1 METGS
6 YLELALT
13 LYGWQVSN
21 RIAELLVAS
30 GLIYIPLLWLVM
42 RNWTQP
48 ARSQEAKAA
57 APVSMRRMEQ
67 DMLIAFIAIILCFI
81 PAVSVK
87 TSDISHTSRITGKV
101 ISSNSPN
108 APYTSGEIPE
118 EIKVPV
124 YWWLVY
130 QLSTGFTN
138 IFTASI
144 HSFGK
149 PSHIRDITLELD
161 YMSLDDLSLRAELQR
176 FDLDCH
182 LPALRKLEQVN
193 PASVNAT
200 DWDTFRSETPSQW
213 RAADIFFETPGYYD
227 TQIAQQPMAAWSDHY
242 DFMADNVGPHCDVW
256 WKDPSNGLERRIYD
270 QVIKNTE
277 NPNYDFALVTYVGSD
292 SVDSTVRRFL
302 QKEPPPSKFGADLTG
317 EGAKGDLLATTVG
330 YVGGALAYPAIK
342 GAMYLVKTGLPMFQ
356 ALALMCIYIAIPF
369 AVPFA
374 VLKPSLLLFFTSA
387 IFTLKFMTGLWA
399 LAALLD
405 DKLIKYM
412 YGENAIHTGFGS
424 TEDLVLMIIT
434 ETFYVALPIVWIW
447 LVSSFTGSSVSGVN
461 SLFAYT
467 AGKLDSSGQPGQSA
481 TVAGVPA
488 AKSAGVQAANA
499 AAARRLEGPTA

>member
-67 DMLIAFIAIILCFI
+67 DMLIAFISIILCFI

-87 TSDISHTSRITGKV
+87 TSDITHTSRITGNE
-101 ISSNSPN
+101 ISSNSPD
-108 APYTSGEIPE
+108 APYASGDIPDQ
-118 EIKVPV
+118 IKVPL
-124 YWWLVY
+124 YWWLVH

-161 YMSLDDLSLRAELQR
+161 YMSLDHPPLRAELRR

-182 LPALRKLEQVN
+182 MPALRKLEQVN
-193 PASVNAT
+193 PASLEAT
-200 DWDTFRSETPSQW
+200 NWDTLPSGTPSQW
-213 RAADIFFETPGYYD
+213 RAANRFFETSGYYD
-227 TQIAQQPMAAWSDHY
+227 TLIATQPVPAWTNHY
-242 DFMADNVGPHCDVW
+242 DFMDGNPGPRCDVW
-256 WKDPSNGLERRIYD
+256 WNDSSNGLERRLYD
-270 QVIKNTE
+270 YIVKKTE
-277 NPNYDFALVTYVGSD
+277 NPDYDFALVTYVGDSD
-292 SVDSTVRRFL
+292 VDTVDSTVRRFL
-302 QKEPPPSKFGADLTG
+302 HKEPPPANFSADPTG
-317 EGAKGDLLATTVG
+317 DGTKGDLLETTVG
-330 YVGGALAYPAIK
+330 YVGGAIVYPAIK
-342 GAMYLVKTGLPMFQ
+342 GAMYLVKTALPMFQ

-374 VLKPSLLLFFTSA
+374 VLRPSLLLFFTSA
-387 IFTLKFMTGLWA
+387 IFSLKFMTGLWA
-399 LAALLD
+399 LATLLD
-405 DKLIKYM
+405 DKLIDYM
-412 YGENAIHTGFGS
+412 YGENELHTGVGS
-424 TEDLVLMIIT
+424 TPDLVLSIVT
-434 ETFYVALPIVWIW
+434 ATSYVALPIVWIW
-447 LVSSFTGSSVSGVN
+447 LVSSFTGTSISGVN

-467 AGKLDSSGQPGQSA
+467 AGKLDSAGQAGQSA
-481 TVAGVPA
+481 TVSAV
-488 AKSAGVQAANA
+488 KSQFASKDKD
-499 AAARRLEGPTA
+499 ESTA

>member
-1 METGS
+1 MDTGS

-21 RIAELLVAS
+21 RITELLVAS

-67 DMLIAFIAIILCFI
+67 DMLIAFISIILCFI

-87 TSDISHTSRITGKV
+87 TSDITHTSRITGNE
-101 ISSNSPN
+101 ISSNSPD
-108 APYTSGEIPE
+108 APYASGDIPE
-118 EIKVPV
+118 QIKVPL
-124 YWWLVY
+124 YWWLVH
-130 QLSTGFTN
+130 QLSTGFTK

-161 YMSLDDLSLRAELQR
+161 YMSLDGPSLRAELMR

-182 LPALRKLEQVN
+182 LPALRQLEQEN

-200 DWDTFRSETPSQW
+200 DWNSLSSGTPSQW

-227 TQIAQQPMAAWSDHY
+227 KLRASQPIPAWSNHY
-242 DFMADNVGPHCDVW
+242 DFMGDNVGPHCDVW
-256 WKDPSNGLERRIYD
+256 WKDPSNGLEQRIYD
-270 QVIKNTE
+270 DIIKKTE
-277 NPNYDFALVTYVGSD
+277 NSEHDSALVAYLRTSAGKNQRKVN
-292 SVDSTVRRFL
+292 TVRRL
-302 QKEPPPSKFGADLTG
+302 LLKEPPPAKMGADVTG
-317 EGAKGDLLATTVG
+317 DGAKGDWLGTTVG
-330 YVGGALAYPAIK
+330 YVGGLVVFPAIK

-374 VLKPSLLLFFTSA
+374 VLRPSLLLFFTSA

-405 DKLIKYM
+405 DKLIDYM
-412 YGENAIHTGFGS
+412 YGENELHTGVGS
-424 TEDLVLMIIT
+424 PADLVLSIVT
-434 ETFYVALPIVWIW
+434 ATSYVSLPIVWIW

-467 AGKLDSSGQPGQSA
+467 AGKLDASGQAGQSA
-481 TVAGVPA
+481 TVAAAQSVTGGA
-488 AKSAGVQAANA
+488 AK
-499 AAARRLEGPTA
+499 RLGGPSV

>member
-21 RIAELLVAS
+21 RFAELLVES
-30 GLIYIPLLWLVM
+30 GLIYIPLLWLVV

-81 PAVSVK
+81 PAVAVK
-87 TSDISHTSRITGKV
+87 TSDITHTSRITGKE
-101 ISSNSPN
+101 ITANSPD
-108 APYTSGEIPE
+108 APYVTGEIPD
-118 EIKVPV
+118 EIKAPV
-124 YWWLVY
+124 YWWLVH
-130 QLSTGFTN
+130 QLSTGFTK

-161 YMSLDDLSLRAELQR
+161 YMNLDEPSLRAELQR

-182 LPALRKLEQVN
+182 LPALREMEQVN
-193 PASVNAT
+193 PAAIAPDPNVYYSPA
-200 DWDTFRSETPSQW
+200 QW
-213 RAADIFFETPGYYD
+213 RADDIFFETPGYYD
-227 TQIAQQPMAAWSDHY
+227 KLRASQPLPAWSAKY
-242 DFMADNVGPHCDVW
+242 DFTEGGKVGPHCNVW

-270 QVIKNTE
+270 YIVKKNNNSNHDSALE
-277 NPNYDFALVTYVGSD
+277 NYTSTVKNIRKVK
-292 SVDSTVRRFL
+292 TVRRFL
-302 QKEPPPSKFGADLTG
+302 LKEPPPSKFGADIAG
-317 EGAKGDLLATTVG
+317 DGAKGDWLGSTVG
-330 YVGGALAYPAIK
+330 YVGGVVVYPAIK
-342 GAMYLVKTGLPMFQ
+342 GAMYLVKTALPMFQ

-387 IFTLKFMTGLWA
+387 IFSLKFMTGLWA
-399 LAALLD
+399 LATLLD
-405 DKLIKYM
+405 DKLIDYM
-412 YGENAIHTGFGS
+412 YGENVLHTGVGS
-424 TEDLVLMIIT
+424 PQDLVLSIVT
-434 ETFYVALPIVWIW
+434 STSYVALPIVWIW

-467 AGKLDSSGQPGQSA
+467 AGKLDSSGQAGQTA
-481 TVAGVPA
+481 TVKA
-488 AKSAGVQAANA
+488 AKSLGNP
-499 AAARRLEGPTA
+499 LPDPSKSKT

>member
-30 GLIYIPLLWLVM
+30 GLIYIPMLWLVM

-48 ARSQEAKAA
+48 VRSQEAKAA

-67 DMLIAFIAIILCFI
+67 DMLIAFISIILCFI
-81 PAVSVK
+81 PAFSVK
-87 TSDISHTSRITGKV
+87 TSALTHISPITGTE
-101 ISSNSPN
+101 ISVASPD
-108 APYTSGEIPE
+108 APYAADEVPD

-124 YWWLVY
+124 YWWLVH
-130 QLSTGFTN
+130 QLSTGFTK

-149 PSHIRDITLELD
+149 PTHIRDITLELD
-161 YMSLDDLSLRAELQR
+161 YMTLDNLPLRAELRR

-182 LPALRKLEQVN
+182 LPALRKLEKEN
-193 PASVNAT
+193 PAALIAHTTISGP
-200 DWDTFRSETPSQW
+200 PSQW
-213 RAADIFFETPGYYD
+213 RADDMFFDEPGYYD
-227 TQIAQQPMAAWSDHY
+227 TRIATQPIPAWSANY
-242 DFMADNVGPHCDVW
+242 DFTEGGKAGPRCNEW
-256 WKDPSNGLERRIYD
+256 WKDPSNGLEKRIYD
-270 QVIKNTE
+270 HIIKKTE
-277 NPNYDFALVTYVGSD
+277 NPDHDFALVTYTGPPAVAP
-292 SVDSTVRRFL
+292 TVRRFL
-302 QKEPPPSKFGADLTG
+302 LKEPPPSKFGADISG
-317 EGAKGDLLATTVG
+317 DGAKGDLLETTVG
-330 YVGGALAYPAIK
+330 YVGGAVAYPAIK
-342 GAMYLVKTGLPMFQ
+342 GAMYLAKTALPMFQ

-387 IFTLKFMTGLWA
+387 IFSLKFMTGLWA
-399 LAALLD
+399 LASLLD
-405 DKLIKYM
+405 DKLINYM
-412 YGENAIHTGFGS
+412 YGEDAIHTGFGG
-424 TEDLVLMIIT
+424 TADLVLSIVTATSYI
-434 ETFYVALPIVWIW
+434 ALPIVWIW

-467 AGKLDSSGQPGQSA
+467 AGKLDASGQTGQST
-481 TVAGVPA
+481 TVSA
-488 AKSAGVQAANA
+488 AKRLGGPSA
-499 AAARRLEGPTA
+499 

>member
-81 PAVSVK
+81 PAVSVQ
-87 TSDISHTSRITGKV
+87 TSDITHTSRITEKE
-101 ISSNSPN
+101 ITANSPD
-108 APYTSGEIPE
+108 APYASGEIPD

-124 YWWLVY
+124 YWWLVH

-161 YMSLDDLSLRAELQR
+161 YMSLDEPSLRAELKQ

-182 LPALRKLEQVN
+182 LPALRKLEQEN
-193 PASVNAT
+193 PVAVNAT
-200 DWDTFRSETPSQW
+200 TLDRFYSGTPSQW
-213 RAADIFFETPGYYD
+213 RAAAIFFDTPGYYD
-227 TQIAQQPMAAWSDHY
+227 SPKSIATQPIPAWTGHY
-242 DFMADNVGPHCDVW
+242 DFIDGNAGPRCDVW
-256 WKDPSNGLERRIYD
+256 WKDKSNGLERRIYD
-270 QVIKNTE
+270 DIVKKTGNSDHDSALSGYLRAGAGKNQQKV
-277 NPNYDFALVTYVGSD
+277 N
-292 SVDSTVRRFL
+292 TVRRVL
-302 QKEPPPSKFGADLTG
+302 LKEPPPANMGADVTG
-317 EGAKGDLLATTVG
+317 DGAKGDGLGATVG
-330 YVGGALAYPAIK
+330 YVGGLVVFPAIK

-387 IFTLKFMTGLWA
+387 IFSLKFMTGLWA

-412 YGENAIHTGFGS
+412 YGENELHTGVGS
-424 TEDLVLMIIT
+424 PPDLVLSIVT
-434 ETFYVALPIVWIW
+434 ATSYVSLPIVWIW

-467 AGKLDSSGQPGQSA
+467 AGKLDASGQAGQSVAVKAA
-481 TVAGVPA
+481 TAGK
-488 AKSAGVQAANA
+488 KSLA
-499 AAARRLEGPTA
+499 EPTT

>member
-67 DMLIAFIAIILCFI
+67 DMLIAFISIILCFI

-87 TSDISHTSRITGKV
+87 TSDLTHTSPITEKV
-101 ISSNSPN
+101 ISSNSPD
-108 APYTSGEIPE
+108 APYASDEIPD

-124 YWWLVY
+124 YWWLVH
-130 QLSTGFTN
+130 QLSTGFTK

-149 PSHIRDITLELD
+149 PSHIRAITLELD
-161 YMSLDDLSLRAELQR
+161 YMTLDDLQLRSELRR

-182 LPALRKLEQVN
+182 MPALRKLEQEN
-193 PASVNAT
+193 PAAVIAHTTPSGP
-200 DWDTFRSETPSQW
+200 PSQW
-213 RAADIFFETPGYYD
+213 RADDMFFETPGYYD
-227 TQIAQQPMAAWSDHY
+227 KLIATQPMPAWLGKY
-242 DFMADNVGPHCDVW
+242 AFQAGEEGPHCDVW
-256 WKDPSNGLERRIYD
+256 WKDPSNGLEQRIYD
-270 QVIKNTE
+270 YIIKKTE
-277 NPNYDFALVTYVGSD
+277 NPDHDFSLVTYVGPPT
-292 SVDSTVRRFL
+292 VEPTVRRFL
-302 QKEPPPSKFGADLTG
+302 LKEPPPAKFGADLSG
-317 EGAKGDLLATTVG
+317 DGAKGDLLGSTVG
-330 YVGGALAYPAIK
+330 YLGGAVVYPAIK
-342 GAMYLVKTGLPMFQ
+342 GAMYLTKTALPMFQ

-387 IFTLKFMTGLWA
+387 IFSLKFLTGLWA
-399 LAALLD
+399 LATLLD
-405 DKLIKYM
+405 EKLIKYM
-412 YGENAIHTGFGS
+412 YGEHVIHTGYGS
-424 TEDLVLMIIT
+424 PQDLVLSIVT
-434 ETFYVALPIVWIW
+434 TTSYVALPIVWIW

-467 AGKLDSSGQPGQSA
+467 AGKLDSSGQAGQRA
-481 TVAGVPA
+481 TTSA
-488 AKSAGVQAANA
+488 AKHLG
-499 AAARRLEGPTA
+499 GPTA

>member
-81 PAVSVK
+81 PAVSVL
-87 TSDISHTSRITGKV
+87 TSDLTHTSQISGKEITAD
-101 ISSNSPN
+101 SPD
-108 APYTSGEIPE
+108 APYAGGEIPD

-124 YWWLVY
+124 YWWLVH
-130 QLSTGFTN
+130 QLSTGFTK
-138 IFTASI
+138 IFTHSI
-144 HSFGK
+144 RSFGK
-149 PSHIRDITLELD
+149 PSHIRDVTLELD
-161 YMSLDDLSLRAELQR
+161 YMRLDDPSLRAELKR

-182 LPALRKLEQVN
+182 LPALRQLEQEN
-193 PASVNAT
+193 PAALKAAT
-200 DWDTFRSETPSQW
+200 TPSGPPSQW
-213 RAADIFFETPGYYD
+213 RADDMFFETPGYYD
-227 TQIAQQPMAAWSDHY
+227 TLIARQPMPAW
-242 DFMADNVGPHCDVW
+242 VGKYAFQAGEEGPRCNVW
-256 WKDPSNGLERRIYD
+256 WKDPSNGLEKRIYD
-270 QVIKNTE
+270 HIIEKTE
-277 NPNYDFALVTYVGSD
+277 NPNYDFALVTYTGPPT
-292 SVDSTVRRFL
+292 VDSTVWRFL
-302 QKEPPPSKFGADLTG
+302 VKEPPPSKFGADIAG
-317 EGAKGDLLATTVG
+317 DGAKGDLVGTTVG
-330 YVGGALAYPAIK
+330 YLGGAVIYPAIK

-387 IFTLKFMTGLWA
+387 IFSLKFMTALWA
-399 LAALLD
+399 LASLLD
-405 DKLIKYM
+405 DKLITYM
-412 YGENAIHTGFGS
+412 YGENAIHTGVGS
-424 TEDLVLMIIT
+424 PEDLVLSIVT
-434 ETFYVALPIVWIW
+434 ETSYVALPVVWIW

-467 AGKLDSSGQPGQSA
+467 AGKLDASGQAGQSA
-481 TVAGVPA
+481 AV
-488 AKSAGVQAANA
+488 S
-499 AAARRLEGPTA
+499 AARSQFTSDDKDKDKSTA

>member
-30 GLIYIPLLWLVM
+30 GLIFIPLLWLVM
-42 RNWTQP
+42 RNWSQP
-48 ARSQEAKAA
+48 TRSQEAKAA

-67 DMLIAFIAIILCFI
+67 DMLVAFISIILCFI
-81 PAVSVK
+81 PAFSVK
-87 TSDISHTSRITGKV
+87 TSDLTHTSP
-101 ISSNSPN
+101 ISGEEISANSPD
-108 APYTSGEIPE
+108 APYSSDENPD

-124 YWWLVY
+124 YWWLVH
-130 QLSTGFTN
+130 QLSSGFTK

-149 PSHIRDITLELD
+149 PTHIRDITLELD
-161 YMSLDDLSLRAELQR
+161 YMTLDNLPLRAELRR

-182 LPALRKLEQVN
+182 LPSLRKLEQEN
-193 PASVNAT
+193 PAAIIAHTTPSGP
-200 DWDTFRSETPSQW
+200 PSQW
-213 RAADIFFETPGYYD
+213 RADDMFFEEPGYYD
-227 TQIAQQPMAAWSDHY
+227 TLTATHPIPAWTGHY
-242 DFMADNVGPHCDVW
+242 DFMDGNAGPRCDVW

-270 QVIKNTE
+270 HIIKKTE
-277 NPNYDFALVTYVGSD
+277 NPDHDFALVTFTGPPAVAP
-292 SVDSTVRRFL
+292 TVRRFL
-302 QKEPPPSKFGADLTG
+302 LKEPPPSKFGGDISSD
-317 EGAKGDLLATTVG
+317 GAKGDLLETTVG
-330 YVGGALAYPAIK
+330 YVGGAVAYPAIK
-342 GAMYLVKTGLPMFQ
+342 GAMYLAKTALPMFQ

-387 IFTLKFMTGLWA
+387 IFSLKFMTGLWA
-399 LAALLD
+399 LASLLD
-405 DKLIKYM
+405 DKLIDYM
-412 YGENAIHTGFGS
+412 YGEDAIHTGFGG
-424 TEDLVLMIIT
+424 TADLVLSIVTATSYI
-434 ETFYVALPIVWIW
+434 ALPIVWIW

-467 AGKLDSSGQPGQSA
+467 AGKLDSSGQAGQSA
-481 TVAGVPA
+481 TVSA
-488 AKSAGVQAANA
+488 AK
-499 AAARRLEGPTA
+499 RLGGPTA

>member
-21 RIAELLVAS
+21 RIAELLVES

-67 DMLIAFIAIILCFI
+67 DMLIAFISIILCFI
-81 PAVSVK
+81 PAVSVL
-87 TSDISHTSRITGKV
+87 TSDITHTSRITGEE
-101 ISSNSPN
+101 ISSDSPDS
-108 APYTSGEIPE
+108 PYASGEIPA

-124 YWWLVY
+124 YWWLVH
-130 QLSTGFTN
+130 QLSTGFTK

-144 HSFGK
+144 HSFGE
-149 PSHIRDITLELD
+149 PTHIRAITLELD
-161 YMSLDDLSLRAELQR
+161 YMSLDDLSLRSELKR

-182 LPALRKLEQVN
+182 LPALRKLEQEN
-193 PASVNAT
+193 PLAVDSRAT
-200 DWDTFRSETPSQW
+200 GVEPFKAPPSQW
-213 RAADIFFETPGYYD
+213 RADDIFFETPGYYD
-227 TQIAQQPMAAWSDHY
+227 TLIAIQPMPAWSTSF
-242 DFMADNVGPHCDVW
+242 DFTEGKEGPRCDVW
-256 WKDPSNGLERRIYD
+256 WNDPSNGLERRIYD
-270 QVIKNTE
+270 YIVKKTD
-277 NPNYDFALVTYVGSD
+277 NPDYDYALVTYMGPPTVEP
-292 SVDSTVRRFL
+292 TVRRFL
-302 QKEPPPSKFGADLTG
+302 LKEPPPANMGADLTG
-317 EGAKGDLLATTVG
+317 AGKSASLLEYTVG
-330 YVGGALAYPAIK
+330 YLGGALAYPAIK
-342 GAMYLVKTGLPMFQ
+342 GAMYLTKTALPMFQ
-356 ALALMCIYIAIPF
+356 ALALMCIYVAIPF

-387 IFTLKFMTGLWA
+387 IFSLKFMTGLWA

-405 DKLIKYM
+405 EKLIKYM
-412 YGENAIHTGFGS
+412 YGEHEIHTGVGS
-424 TEDLVLMIIT
+424 PQDLVLSIVT
-434 ETFYVALPIVWIW
+434 ATSYVALPIVWIW

-467 AGKLDSSGQPGQSA
+467 AGKLDATGQAGQRA
-481 TVAGVPA
+481 AITTTKNLGGPVA
-488 AKSAGVQAANA
+488 
-499 AAARRLEGPTA
+499 

>member
-21 RIAELLVAS
+21 RLAELLVAS
-30 GLIYIPLLWLVM
+30 GLIYLPLFWLVM

-67 DMLIAFIAIILCFI
+67 DMLVAFISIILCFI
-81 PAVSVK
+81 PAVSVL
-87 TSDISHTSRITGKV
+87 TSDITHTSRITGKE
-101 ISSNSPN
+101 ISSASPD
-108 APYTSGEIPE
+108 APYASGEIPD

-124 YWWLVY
+124 YWWLVH
-130 QLSTGFTN
+130 QLSTGFTK

-144 HSFGK
+144 HSFVE

-161 YMSLDDLSLRAELQR
+161 YMSLDDPSLRAELKR

-182 LPALRKLEQVN
+182 MPALRKLEQVN

-200 DWDTFRSETPSQW
+200 NWNTLSSGTPSQW

-227 TQIAQQPMAAWSDHY
+227 TQIAEQPIPAWSSHY
-242 DFMADNVGPHCDVW
+242 DFMAGNEGPHCDVW
-256 WKDPSNGLERRIYD
+256 WKDKSNGLEQRIYD
-270 QVIKNTE
+270 HIIKKTE
-277 NPNYDFALVTYVGSD
+277 NSNHDSALVAYLRTSAGKNQRKVN
-292 SVDSTVRRFL
+292 TVRRL
-302 QKEPPPSKFGADLTG
+302 LLKEPPPAKMGADLTG
-317 EGAKGDLLATTVG
+317 EGATGDWLGTTVG
-330 YVGGALAYPAIK
+330 YVGGLVVYPAIK
-342 GAMYLVKTGLPMFQ
+342 GAMYLAKTALPMFQ

-399 LAALLD
+399 LATLLD
-405 DKLIKYM
+405 DKLIDYM
-412 YGENAIHTGFGS
+412 YGENELHTGVGS
-424 TEDLVLMIIT
+424 PSDLVLSIVTATSYI
-434 ETFYVALPIVWIW
+434 ALPIVWIW
-447 LVSSFTGSSVSGVN
+447 LVSSFTGSSISGVN

-467 AGKLDSSGQPGQSA
+467 AGKLDSSGQAGQSA
-481 TVAGVPA
+481 IAAAGQAGTTAAAKRLGGPA
-488 AKSAGVQAANA
+488 A
-499 AAARRLEGPTA
+499 